1 MTGSEYAEIFSFQ
14 HKVLPLLFLTDK
26 IDIKL
31 FLNNLLAYAER
42 FTPSFKVDDYLVLK
56 NPVDKKEYISSFL
69 QEDDNFVV
77 LHFPFFPYPN
87 WEGLAIYSFFVY
99 NKNYE
104 KRRYF
109 LLEMF
114 QQENLGRTYPWYQ
127 LVEYR
132 IADEYEGNYTLE
144 RIVYTKD
151 GIYPFL
157 LKQGDTL

>member
-1 MTGSEYAEIFSFQ
+1 MAC
-14 HKVLPLLFLTDK
+14 
-26 IDIKL
+26 
-31 FLNNLLAYAER
+31 AER
-42 FTPSFKVDDYLVLK
+42 FTSSFKIDDYLVLK

-69 QEDDNFVV
+69 QENDNFVV

-87 WEGLAIYSFFVY
+87 WEGLAIYGFFVY

-104 KRRYF
+104 RRRYF
-109 LLEMF
+109 LFEMF